1 MSERRPATDDEAKA
15 LASSLRLRILRI
27 CLSEGRTNKEIAD
40 ILGRDPASVLHHI
53 RTLVRTG
60 FLEAQEERRGTRGAR
75 EIPYL
80 ATKKSW
86 QLSVPAQGRA
96 LLDTFLD
103 EVALVPAETLD
114 TTRMGL
120 RLSPADRDEFDTRLS
135 ALLEDFAHRPEDPS
149 APAWSLFLALHPDP
163 NRPPSANRRR
173 RSVPKDEALTAFATS
188 PILDIDDLRADL
200 DADVDQDLRDPYE
213 GTGPSSPAQA

>member
-1 MSERRPATDDEAKA
+1 MTERRAATDEEAKA

-27 CLSEGRTNKEIAD
+27 CLGEGRTNKEIAD

-53 RTLVRTG
+53 RTLVKTG

-86 QLSVPAQGRA
+86 QLSAPALDRA

-103 EVALVPAETLD
+103 EVALVPAEDVD
-114 TTRMGL
+114 TTRLGL
-120 RLSPADRDEFDTRLS
+120 RLSPADMDEFNARLS
-135 ALLEDFAHRPEDPS
+135 ALIEDFAARPEDPS
-149 APAWSLFLALHPDP
+149 AHAWSLFIALHPDP
-163 NRPPSANRRR
+163 NRPERH
-173 RSVPKDEALTAFATS
+173 
-188 PILDIDDLRADL
+188 
-200 DADVDQDLRDPYE
+200 
-213 GTGPSSPAQA
+213 